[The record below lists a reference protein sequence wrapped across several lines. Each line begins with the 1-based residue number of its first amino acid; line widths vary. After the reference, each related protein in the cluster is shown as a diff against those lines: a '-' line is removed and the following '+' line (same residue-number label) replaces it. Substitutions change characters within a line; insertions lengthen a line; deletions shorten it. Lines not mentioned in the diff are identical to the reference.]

1 MPTKLEIRR
10 IDLWSIFKLAFMV
23 YAVIGLIVGVFYGF
37 FLLLANALTSF
48 SDEIPEF
55 RFLGGVL
62 GIVLI
67 PVMAVFYGAIG
78 SVFATIIGL
87 LYNLFAG
94 VVGGLRVDA
103 QVDVGPSPS
112 VASVPGSADDADD
125 QPPTI

>member
-55 RFLGGVL
+55 RFLKTGE
-62 GIVLI
+62 GIR
-67 PVMAVFYGAIG
+67 PAP
-78 SVFATIIGL
+78 
-87 LYNLFAG
+87 
-94 VVGGLRVDA
+94 LRKD
-103 QVDVGPSPS
+103 
-112 VASVPGSADDADD
+112 
-125 QPPTI
+125 